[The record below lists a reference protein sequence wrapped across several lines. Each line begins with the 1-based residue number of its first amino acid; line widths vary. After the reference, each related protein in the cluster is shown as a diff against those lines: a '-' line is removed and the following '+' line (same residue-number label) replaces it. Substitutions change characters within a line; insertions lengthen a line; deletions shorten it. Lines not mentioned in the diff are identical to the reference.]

1 MKLIHV
7 INMLLKEINSKIP
20 DNNKK
25 NYLDDEMD
33 MYNLSEEEREL
44 VKNGEY
50 DPWNFDTEGPFEED
64 DYYEDDYD
72 YDDD

>member
-25 NYLDDEMD
+25 DYLDDEMVV
-33 MYNLSEEEREL
+33 YNLNDEEKEL

-50 DPWNFDTEGPFEED
+50 DPCDFDTEGPFEED
-64 DYYEDDYD
+64 DYYNDDYD
-72 YDDD
+72 YDD

>member
-50 DPWNFDTEGPFEED
+50 DPWDFDTEGPFEED

>member
-50 DPWNFDTEGPFEED
+50 DPWDFDTEGPFDEN
-64 DYYEDDYD
+64 DYYDDDYD

>member
-1 MKLIHV
+1 MKLIH
-7 INMLLKEINSKIP
+7 IIHALLKEINSKIP

-50 DPWNFDTEGPFEED
+50 DSWDFDTEGPFDEN
-64 DYYEDDYD
+64 DYYDDDYD

>member
-50 DPWNFDTEGPFEED
+50 DPWDFDTEGPFEED
-64 DYYEDDYD
+64 DYYDDDYD

>member
-50 DPWNFDTEGPFEED
+50 DPWDFDTEGPFEED

-72 YDDD
+72 DD

>member
-50 DPWNFDTEGPFEED
+50 DPWDFDTEGPFDED

>member
-1 MKLIHV
+1 MKLIH
-7 INMLLKEINSKIP
+7 IIHALLKEINSKIP

-50 DPWNFDTEGPFEED
+50 DPWDFDTEGPVEED
-64 DYYEDDYD
+64 DYYDDDYD

>member
-25 NYLDDEMD
+25 NYLDDEMETQ
-33 MYNLSEEEREL
+33 LI
-44 VKNGEY
+44 
-50 DPWNFDTEGPFEED
+50 
-64 DYYEDDYD
+64 
-72 YDDD
+72 